1 MNLSWPAGLWLS
13 WVNSTNAASPPFLAA
28 VQAWPDKQQTQL
40 VSTED
45 ALLAGKAGELPS
57 APYMLAGERLE
68 LNKAGSLQRA
78 SEKTARKEGKG
89 KNRARKKEC
98 NHLFYGKRCQTV
110 MLVSAEA
117 LSANGCQG
125 NCCAKP
131 QHLCIF
137 SIDNC

>member
-1 MNLSWPAGLWLS
+1 M
-13 WVNSTNAASPPFLAA
+13 
-28 VQAWPDKQQTQL
+28 
-40 VSTED
+40 
-45 ALLAGKAGELPS
+45 AGKVEDFNS
-57 APYMLAGERLE
+57 VPYMLAGERLE
-68 LNKAGSLQRA
+68 LNKAGPLPRA
-78 SEKTARKEGKG
+78 LEKQHKKEGKG
-89 KNRARKKEC
+89 KKNRERKREC
-98 NHLFYGKRCQTV
+98 NHLFYGKGCQTV

>member
-1 MNLSWPAGLWLS
+1 M
-13 WVNSTNAASPPFLAA
+13 
-28 VQAWPDKQQTQL
+28 
-40 VSTED
+40 
-45 ALLAGKAGELPS
+45 AGKTGEFSS
-57 APYMLAGERLE
+57 APYTLVGERLE
-68 LNKAGSLQRA
+68 LNKAGSLPRA
-78 SEKTARKEGKG
+78 LEKQPEKRGREKTERK
-89 KNRARKKEC
+89 REC